1 MIVKSRWLL
10 PACLL
15 LTLFNAP
22 LSVAQDRARAVKKP
36 DLTERQDVAEEVVRV
51 NTRVVFIDTL
61 VKDQRTGVSVNDLK
75 QDNFEV
81 FDNGKR
87 REITY
92 FSKEGE
98 GHRRPLALFIVLA
111 PLDDGARKNF
121 QRPEVV
127 NSLGAA
133 LQKLPPQDEVGLMI
147 LGRAGDAKI
156 LSELTTDRVQT
167 ITAFTNLQKFS
178 ERKMPASVNA
188 LKVFQDA
195 ALSVAAQRKN
205 SQVTVVLLTDSVF
218 LMNHAQRNEVAA
230 NLLRANVTFNA
241 LITGTDLMFKLF
253 TPILKPAENE
263 LGASWYDSPQYL
275 ARQTGGDYVRPHK
288 KKEYGAALERLIG
301 SLTAR
306 YSIGFT
312 LGEEEAHDGQLHT
325 LEVKVRGQDSDGHT
339 RRLEVSARMGYYM
352 PEEMKMK

>member
-1 MIVKSRWLL
+1 MGPGIMKTKLL
-10 PACLL
+10 LSVCLL
-15 LTLFNAP
+15 VSLCITP
-22 LSVAQDRARAVKKP
+22 LSVAQERARTVTKP
-36 DLTERQDVAEEVVRV
+36 DLTVGQDPKEEVVRV

-61 VKDQRTGVSVNDLK
+61 VKDQRTGVSVKDLT

-81 FDNGKR
+81 LDNGKR

-92 FSKEGE
+92 FSKEGD
-98 GHRRPLALFIVLA
+98 GPRRPLALFIVLA

-121 QRPEVV
+121 QRAEVV
-127 NSLGAA
+127 NSLKAA

-156 LSELTTDRVQT
+156 LAELTSDRTEV
-167 ITAFTNLQKFS
+167 ITALTNLQKFS
-178 ERKMPASVNA
+178 ERKMPASINA
-188 LKVFQDA
+188 PRVLQDA

-205 SQVTVVLLTDSVF
+205 SQVTVVILTDSVF
-218 LMNHAQRNEVAA
+218 LMNHMQRDEVAA

-253 TPILKPAENE
+253 TPILQPAEKD

-312 LGEEEAHDGQLHT
+312 LGTEEAHDGQLHR
-325 LEVKVRGQDSDGHT
+325 LEVKVRARDSQGEE
-339 RRLEVSARMGYYM
+339 RKLEVRARTGFYM
-352 PEEMKMK
+352 PQK

>member
-1 MIVKSRWLL
+1 MRKGFLVALFPFLL
-10 PACLL
+10 CY
-15 LTLFNAP
+15 
-22 LSVAQDRARAVKKP
+22 SVSIQAQED
-36 DLTERQDVAEEVVRV
+36 AEEVVRV

-61 VKDQRTGVSVNDLK
+61 VKDQRTGISITDLT

-92 FSKEGE
+92 FTREGD
-98 GHRRPLALFIVLA
+98 RRDRALALFIILA

-127 NSLGAA
+127 NSLAAA
-133 LQKLPPQDEVGLMI
+133 LHKLPPQDEVGLMI
-147 LGRAGDAKI
+147 LGRNGDARI
-156 LSELTTDRVQT
+156 LTELTLDRARVVKALT
-167 ITAFTNLQKFS
+167 ELQKFS
-178 ERKMPASVNA
+178 ERKMPSAVNA
-188 LKVFQDA
+188 PKVLQDA
-195 ALSVAAQRKN
+195 ALSIAKQRPN
-205 SQVTVVLLTDSVF
+205 SQVQVVMLTDSVF
-218 LMNHAQRNEVAA
+218 LMNHAQRDEVAA

-241 LITGTDLMFKLF
+241 LITGMDLMFKLF
-253 TPILKPAENE
+253 TPILKPAEND

-275 ARQTGGDYVRPHK
+275 ATLTGGDSARPRK

-312 LGEEEAHDGQLHT
+312 LSDEEADDGKLHR
-325 LEVKVRGQDSDGHT
+325 LEVKVEARDSQGQKQKID
-339 RRLEVSARMGYYM
+339 VSARQGYYI
-352 PEEMKMK
+352 PKK